1 MRRLLILMLAA
12 GAIFT
17 AFVVIQPLREAGLQ
31 TQEAGG
37 NLADAAGGVV
47 DAVGNTVDAVGGVI
61 GFGTDAVGQAGDTVR
76 AARELNTACDLV
88 REAVAPGTPPEVS
101 ESRIKEAMAIV
112 GGVVTA
118 YPDVPGVGDLERGLK
133 ASRKALAAD
142 PTGQS
147 LGVTS
152 GQVEEACSQIPPVP

>member
-1 MRRLLILMLAA
+1 MRRLFILLLAA
-12 GAIFT
+12 AAIFT
-17 AFVVIQPLREAGLQ
+17 AFVVIQPLREAGQQTLQ
-31 TQEAGG
+31 AGG
-37 NLADAAGGVV
+37 NLADAAGGMV

-61 GFGTDAVGQAGDTVR
+61 GTGTDAVGQAGDTVR

-101 ESRIKEAMAIV
+101 ASRLKEAMAIV
-112 GGVVTA
+112 GGVVVA
-118 YPDVPGVGDLERGLK
+118 YPDVPGVADLEAGLAVSRQALK
-133 ASRKALAAD
+133 AD
-142 PTGQS
+142 PSGQS